1 MLNKNYERIINV
13 LNESNKP
20 LTKIEIRNLGGRATR
35 SKLSSLIDQRVV
47 KRNKIVVPVI
57 KEDIEMAISESG
69 VNLIKNKSKR
79 LMKISKLKEMMSKEK
94 FYYTYDL
101 I

>member
-35 SKLSSLIDQRVV
+35 S
-47 KRNKIVVPVI
+47 NYHP
-57 KEDIEMAISESG
+57 
-69 VNLIKNKSKR
+69 
-79 LMKISKLKEMMSKEK
+79 
-94 FYYTYDL
+94 
-101 I
+101 

>member
-35 SKLSSLIDQRVV
+35 SKLSSLMDQRII
-47 KRNKIVVPVI
+47 KRNKVVVPVT
-57 KEDIEMAISESG
+57 KEAIDKAISDSG
-69 VNLIKNKSKR
+69 ANLIKNESKR
-79 LMKISKLKEMMSKEK
+79 LMKIAEIKRTMSKEK

-101 I
+101 N